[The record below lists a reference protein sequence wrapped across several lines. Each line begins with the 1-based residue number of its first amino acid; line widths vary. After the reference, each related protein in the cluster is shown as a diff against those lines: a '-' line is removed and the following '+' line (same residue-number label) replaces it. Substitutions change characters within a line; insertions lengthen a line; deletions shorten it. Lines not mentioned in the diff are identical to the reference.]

1 MRLLVWWQF
10 PRALGVEG
18 ARRPGRAAGI
28 VGALLVNLA
37 EEQGSHDAPT
47 RADDPGRKPRGN
59 CHHTKR
65 RTPDAGPAC
74 VMRAQRD
81 TIYPS
86 SHRAS
91 PARRNPP
98 ALDPREPTSHNAT
111 RGDLTESTPQGRGSS
126 GRRPGSRSAS
136 STPSKRR
143 RAGGA
148 RHSHGA
154 VGRLP
159 QGRER
164 ADGRHPSRVEAELD
178 AIETITSTS
187 SAQPVLAHHRAI
199 ETNHKERSPHVETR
213 SRRLIFLHLIEPVSN
228 DLNLIFQLFDSWWSE
243 IEFSMRIVP

>member
-1 MRLLVWWQF
+1 MGIGSTTT
-10 PRALGVEG
+10 PS
-18 ARRPGRAAGI
+18 RRGSGRRGPGLR
-28 VGALLVNLA
+28 N
-37 EEQGSHDAPT
+37 
-47 RADDPGRKPRGN
+47 
-59 CHHTKR
+59 
-65 RTPDAGPAC
+65 
-74 VMRAQRD
+74 
-81 TIYPS
+81 
-86 SHRAS
+86 AS

-111 RGDLTESTPQGRGSS
+111 RGDLTESTPQGRGSG

-164 ADGRHPSRVEAELD
+164 ADGRHPSHVEAELD
-178 AIETITSTS
+178 TIETITSTS

-199 ETNHKERSPHVETR
+199 KANHKERSPHVETR
-213 SRRLIFLHLIEPVSN
+213 SRRLIFLHPIEPVSN

>member
-1 MRLLVWWQF
+1 MEDPSKFIDGDIYAVTDVMLNDLKSGKYGYH
-10 PRALGVEG
+10 ASCLGC
-18 ARRPGRAAGI
+18 I
-28 VGALLVNLA
+28 VGDELA
-37 EEQGSHDAPT
+37 KSANIPIIT
-47 RADDPGRKPRGN
+47 AN
-59 CHHTKR
+59 
-65 RTPDAGPAC
+65 TPATDELC
-74 VMRAQRD
+74 
-81 TIYPS
+81 S
-86 SHRAS
+86 L
-91 PARRNPP
+91 ARYM
-98 ALDPREPTSHNAT
+98 T
-111 RGDLTESTPQGRGSS
+111 RGDLTESIPQGRGSS

-148 RHSHGA
+148 RHSHSA

-213 SRRLIFLHLIEPVSN
+213 AVDRKSV
-228 DLNLIFQLFDSWWSE
+228 
-243 IEFSMRIVP
+243 V